1 MKKRRNQRERNAV
14 LQFIKIGVFTFNFI
28 PKKKKQQMSLFH
40 ILFLCVACSFSPL
53 GIPKFNCVFSLNV
66 YVGQTNK
73 QTKTISVM
81 LGKVTIKANTTAK
94 SFRI

>member
-1 MKKRRNQRERNAV
+1 
-14 LQFIKIGVFTFNFI
+14 
-28 PKKKKQQMSLFH
+28 MSLFH

-66 YVGQTNK
+66 FVGQTNK